1 MQKTAVSL
9 GESLVA
15 EGLLR
20 TDQLKQVEVEAKKT
34 QESFHKVLKRLKLI
48 DEKRLISFLSTKF
61 NIPSVEITHQIIKPE
76 ILQSIPQNMVRKF
89 SVIPLRKVGK
99 RLTVAM
105 NDPFNLNLLDQLRLK
120 TSFDIE
126 PALATDSEI
135 KNEIEQYYGVK
146 SDISEVVQSL
156 KDESSATAAAVAKE
170 SFSGRSQVLVEE
182 APIIKLVN
190 MMIAQAVR
198 DGASDIHVAPE
209 KEDVIVRYRIDGLL
223 HEVDRYPK
231 NLHSGVV
238 SRVKVLANLDIA
250 ETRIP
255 QDGRVRLELE
265 GQVIDTRISIMPT
278 VHGENL
284 VIRLLNLQ
292 SALISLEQLGMPK
305 DRLVTFREII
315 KKPYGI
321 ILITGPTGSGK
332 TTTLY
337 AVLNQINSPEKH
349 IVTIEDPVEYQ
360 LPLIRQIQVNPAVH
374 LTFATGLRSILRQDP
389 DIIMV
394 GEIRDKETAEIAIQA
409 ALTGHLVFST
419 LHTNDAASAVT
430 RLLEMEIQPFLI
442 ASTVISVIAQRLVRT
457 ICREC
462 KISYTPTEADLQKMN
477 LVTAEPGKNEK
488 FELYRGKGCLTCK
501 KTGYRGRNGIFEI
514 LVPDQE
520 IRKMVLAKAS
530 SEEIGLKA
538 IQKGMNTLRRDGF
551 EKIKAGVT
559 TLEEVLRATQ
569 ELT

>member
-1 MQKTAVSL
+1 MQKTALSL

-20 TDQLKQVEVEAKKT
+20 ADQLKQVETETKRT
-34 QESFHKVLKRLKLI
+34 QESFHKVLRRLKLV

-61 NIPSVEITHQIIKPE
+61 NIPSVEVTHQIIKPE
-76 ILQSIPQNMVRKF
+76 ILQIVPQNMVRKF

-99 RLTVAM
+99 RLTVVM
-105 NDPFNLNLLDQLRLK
+105 SDPFNLNLLDQLRLK
-120 TSFDIE
+120 TGFDIE

-135 KNEIEQYYGVK
+135 RNAIEQYYGMK
-146 SDISEVVQSL
+146 SDISDVVQSI
-156 KDESSATAAAVAKE
+156 KDESPVAAVSKE
-170 SFSGRSQVLVEE
+170 SSSKRGEAIAEE

-198 DGASDIHVAPE
+198 DGASDVHVAPE
-209 KEDVIVRYRIDGLL
+209 KENVIVRYRIDGLL

-250 ETRIP
+250 ESRIP

-305 DRLVTFREII
+305 DRLGVFSEII

-337 AVLNQINSPEKH
+337 AALNQINSPEKH

-360 LPLIRQIQVNPAVH
+360 LPLIRQIQVNAAVH

-389 DIIMV
+389 DVIMV

-457 ICREC
+457 ICKEC
-462 KISYTPTEADLQKMN
+462 KMSYAPTETDLQN
-477 LVTAEPGKNEK
+477 LNIVTSEQGKSAA
-488 FELYRGKGCLTCK
+488 FQLYRGKGCLSCK
-501 KTGYRGRNGIFEI
+501 KTGYKGRSGIFEM

-530 SEEIGLKA
+530 SEEIRLKA
-538 IQKGMNTLRRDGF
+538 VQKGMNTLRYDGL
-551 EKIKAGVT
+551 EKIKSGVT

-569 ELT
+569 ELS